1 MKPRSIIYLIIK
13 IFFLLIIFYYLYKN
27 NYIDFKN
34 LISTIFK
41 NLDILLLISFIGILT
56 IFFANLRWIYV
67 LKILNLNFSFWKI
80 LKITYIGIFF
90 NNVLLGAYGGDLAR
104 IYYSLDLANNSK
116 KKIFFSIL
124 IDRFFGFIGLALI
137 SLVFFF
143 HILNLEIFF
152 NLINTISSNK
162 YYFIILTLIVLVTF
176 FLLNYFYKKNI
187 KSSNFKFFIFLKL
200 NILNIIYILII
211 SVLIFLIINLMIFMI
226 TNSVYNFEISLN
238 VIFFTNSIALF
249 SNSIPLT
256 PGGIGLAELT
266 YAELLNLFDEYNKN
280 LLNLS
285 NVYLI
290 FRIIN
295 LVISLP
301 GIIIF
306 IMYKKH
312 Q

>member
-1 MKPRSIIYLIIK
+1 
-13 IFFLLIIFYYLYKN
+13 
-27 NYIDFKN
+27 
-34 LISTIFK
+34 
-41 NLDILLLISFIGILT
+41 
-56 IFFANLRWIYV
+56 
-67 LKILNLNFSFWKI
+67 
-80 LKITYIGIFF
+80 
-90 NNVLLGAYGGDLAR
+90 
-104 IYYSLDLANNSK
+104 
-116 KKIFFSIL
+116 
-124 IDRFFGFIGLALI
+124 
-137 SLVFFF
+137 
-143 HILNLEIFF
+143 
-152 NLINTISSNK
+152 
-162 YYFIILTLIVLVTF
+162 
-176 FLLNYFYKKNI
+176 
-187 KSSNFKFFIFLKL
+187 
-200 NILNIIYILII
+200 
-211 SVLIFLIINLMIFMI
+211 MI
-226 TNSVYNFEISLN
+226 TNSVYNFEISLD

-266 YAELLNLFDEYNKN
+266 YAELLSLFDEYNKN